1 MTHDY
6 SEFTKPQS
14 EDALARL
21 SVMADEQLQKQLD
34 VAVATKALKD
44 AKEELD
50 QVSMFDIPELMA
62 ELGIEEFQT
71 TSGLKVSIKEK
82 VRASIL
88 KATQIQAFMW
98 LRENGHA
105 AIIKRIVKVQ
115 FGMGE
120 DEMAQKAI
128 ETLLKQALPVE
139 DNSSVHPS
147 TLAKF
152 VREMFE
158 NGAEVPEELF
168 SVHRQRVAGIKTS

>member
-1 MTHDY
+1 MSHDY
-6 SEFTKPQS
+6 SDYTKPQS

-21 SVMADEQLQKQLD
+21 SVMAEDQLQKQLD
-34 VAVATKALKD
+34 VAIAEKALKD

-50 QVSMFDIPELMA
+50 QVSMFDIPELM
-62 ELGIEEFQT
+62 EKLGIEQFQT

-88 KATQIQAFMW
+88 KATQHQAFAW

-120 DEMAQKAI
+120 DVYAQ
-128 ETLLKQALPVE
+128 QAVEALEAQSLPVE
-139 DNSSVHPS
+139 DNSSVHPA

-152 VREMFE
+152 VREMQE
-158 NGAEVPEELF
+158 DGAEVPTDLF
-168 SVHRQRVAGIKTS
+168 SIHRHSVSTIKTS